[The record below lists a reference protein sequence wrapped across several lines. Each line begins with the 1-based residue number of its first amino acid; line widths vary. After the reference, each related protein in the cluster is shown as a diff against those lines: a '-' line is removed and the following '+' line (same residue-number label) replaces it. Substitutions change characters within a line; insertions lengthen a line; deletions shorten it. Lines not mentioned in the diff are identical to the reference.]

1 MKKYQ
6 FRAFASLNLSNAQI
20 KLIQH
25 AKKVGM
31 YENFGQEVVNFLK
44 DKFNYGPYSHE
55 PKQKIVNSKIEKLD
69 NWCAN
74 YCGQ

>member
-6 FRAFASLNLSNAQI
+6 FRAFASLNLSNAQS

-44 DKFNYGPYSHE
+44 DKLDYNPYSHE
-55 PKQKIVNSKIEKLD
+55 PKQKSINSKIENLD
-69 NWCAN
+69 KWCAN
-74 YCGQ
+74 YCG